1 LVLAGVSV
9 GLFGVA
15 PATFSLVQKAVAGL
29 HIIEEAY
36 LLFAL
41 KTANEEAGF
50 GDTAAKS
57 AFVHGFGLVVSL
69 AVEAA
74 LFMTPAH
81 SGEEEH
87 HEEEVDHSGDNST
100 TGEETVEC
108 DPTTDPTCAAAPA
121 AL

>member
-1 LVLAGVSV
+1 M
-9 GLFGVA
+9 A

-41 KTANEEAGF
+41 KTANENAGF
-50 GDTAAKS
+50 GSTAAKS
-57 AFVHGFGLVVSL
+57 AFVHAFGLVVAI

-74 LFMTPAH
+74 LFLTPAA
-81 SGEEEH
+81 SS
-87 HEEEVDHSGDNST
+87 EVAPAEVVDNTGDNST
-100 TGEETVEC
+100 TGNATAAC

>member
-1 LVLAGVSV
+1 MVLAGVSV

-57 AFVHGFGLVVSL
+57 AFVHGFGLVVAL

-74 LFMTPAH
+74 LFLTPAA
-81 SGEEEH
+81 SSEEEAPA
-87 HEEEVDHSGDNST
+87 EEVDTGDNST
-100 TGEETVEC
+100 TGDATADC